1 MAMKSC
7 IPFAEW
13 ATGKAELSMVD
24 MVEGGYESVSDLT
37 CR

>member
-1 MAMKSC
+1 MKSC
-7 IPFAEW
+7 RPFAEW

-24 MVEGGYESVSDLT
+24 MVEIGYENVAELT